1 MKWSQWYYYSLQSQ
15 SIYSSSLWFQLLIFC
30 VSSSS
35 PARFSG
41 SFEIPRS
48 NADPRR
54 RRPGSHRKHR
64 RWISAL
70 PARGECGGRP
80 RWEVRAPPPTLDGT
94 PDRHPERGD
103 CNSVRA
109 ADLFVFSGPS
119 GRLRLRGATWFPGL
133 LLLSPLPRFH
143 PRCSESLNSVCFFF
157 TEVLEVAQRLAVGF
171 AFWSQ
176 RLPEIGPTVLTCSL
190 PAVKTHLAKSLTI
203 GMCVKL
209 RYFHLS
215 ERRAAKLTSLFS
227 ECTKKSNPIVIFGVG
242 WFQFL
247 YLNEFFCCCWIFQPF
262 MR

>member
-1 MKWSQWYYYSLQSQ
+1 MKWSQWYYYSLQSK

-54 RRPGSHRKHR
+54 RRPGSHCKHR

-119 GRLRLRGATWFPGL
+119 GRLRLRGATFFPGL
-133 LLLSPLPRFH
+133 LLLSPPPISPAMLWKSQFCLLLLHGSFGGR
-143 PRCSESLNSVCFFF
+143 
-157 TEVLEVAQRLAVGF
+157 LEAGSWFCIL
-171 AFWSQ
+171 
-176 RLPEIGPTVLTCSL
+176 I
-190 PAVKTHLAKSLTI
+190 PAVTRNWADCFNRQSAGSKN
-203 GMCVKL
+203 
-209 RYFHLS
+209 
-215 ERRAAKLTSLFS
+215 TSG
-227 ECTKKSNPIVIFGVG
+227 KIADNWNV
-242 WFQFL
+242 
-247 YLNEFFCCCWIFQPF
+247 
-262 MR
+262 R